1 MVNPLFDAK
10 NSITSEQAALKQ
22 GRTGVFAAER
32 RKINRQL
39 VHLTIQEKA
48 LQAFEKYFPKMF
60 HEPPVCEKYV
70 TVHRE
75 DVDNNSSGSG

>member
-39 VHLTIQEKA
+39 VHLTIQEKGNRS
-48 LQAFEKYFPKMF
+48 
-60 HEPPVCEKYV
+60 PVP
-70 TVHRE
+70 H
-75 DVDNNSSGSG
+75 